1 MGACDSHL
9 HAEGLSGIFGRMPK
23 EIVTHSNVGMC
34 YNSMTFQ
41 VFVNFTISFTGVT
54 LASSR

>member
-1 MGACDSHL
+1 MSAAKRAL
-9 HAEGLSGIFGRMPK
+9 YWVFLGIFGRMPK
-23 EIVTHSNVGMC
+23 EIVTHSDVGMC

-41 VFVNFTISFTGVT
+41 VFVNFTISFTGAT